1 MLSEDR
7 ENLHGSRVEVLSP
20 GVLKQVG
27 RSSLCQRTP
36 RRLQK
41 VRRVQRE
48 KLAFDHLFNR
58 QLLDF
63 CMNQVQ
69 CKMLGEMGRD
79 DDDDAG
85 DDGG

>member
-1 MLSEDR
+1 MAHGWRSFHRGPEASRKILSLPKNSQEAA
-7 ENLHGSRVEVLSP
+7 ESKEI
-20 GVLKQVG
+20 
-27 RSSLCQRTP
+27 
-36 RRLQK
+36 
-41 VRRVQRE
+41 QRE